1 MAARA
6 ELRHGESLGFGC
18 AADAP
23 RGLIVE
29 LNDQVGAQSVGFVVV
44 EGPVLNLQLQ
54 RPGAGRKSAVIC
66 RGQHLDLWRQVVQ
79 PFADLLHCSWW
90 GNFLQ
95 LSTWFGAGD
104 WRGF

>member
-29 LNDQVGAQSVGFVVV
+29 LNDQVGAQSVGFVFV

-95 LSTWFGAGD
+95 LSTWSGAGD